1 MKRLPGWLAAS
12 TLAAAI
18 AATAACDDNGSR
30 RGTFT
35 GGLVS
40 SPSATFAVTVAP
52 ISMPLIPSPTFL
64 CPLTQPFSTTF
75 DLVVV
80 PARDVVID
88 GLTLSFIDGLGV
100 RSSSLFTGSRLA
112 TLLGTT
118 TLLGGVQRSFV
129 LQPQFGCGLAIPR
142 SVNVQVGMIDVLGT
156 RFDST
161 ATGSLR

>member
-1 MKRLPGWLAAS
+1 MKRLPGMLVATA
-12 TLAAAI
+12 LAAAI
-18 AATAACDDNGSR
+18 AATAACDDNGSH

-52 ISMPLIPSPTFL
+52 IAMPLIPSPTFL

-75 DLVVV
+75 DLIVV

-88 GLTLSFIDGLGV
+88 GLTLAIIDALGA
-100 RSSSLFTGSRLA
+100 RTTTLFTGTRLA

-118 TLLGGVQRSFV
+118 TILSGVQRSFV

-142 SVNVQVGMIDVLGT
+142 SVSVQVGMVDGLGAH
-156 RFDST
+156 FEST
-161 ATGSLR
+161 ATGTLR